1 MWLKY
6 LGLRSAVVGLLMHAL
21 SLLTYKTI
29 TMSRILFLRRKR
41 SAQINCDNIVIK
53 K

>member
-29 TMSRILFLRRKR
+29 TWMQLIEH
-41 SAQINCDNIVIK
+41 DVDV
-53 K
+53 